1 MTDVVE
7 LAPEAMRSAA
17 ARLLDAHAQVDA
29 TADDVV
35 RLLGACRLERL
46 ADGHIICREGDVGD
60 VLFILLEGRV
70 LVSKSDVSGQVRTV
84 GEVSAPTLLGQM
96 AMIDRARRIVEAFDI
111 AEYWQINHA
120 MHEMIATLI
129 GSDALRDLWDRLY
142 YLAARV
148 WYARARD
155 YPDNVAE
162 DLLVELRELHTALS
176 RGDMLALGY
185 VQRNHIAHGLRR
197 LEAVEGAG
205 GA

>member
-96 AMIDRARRIVEAFDI
+96 AMIDRARRTATCSAGSPVL
-111 AEYWQINHA
+111 
-120 MHEMIATLI
+120 IATMDR
-129 GSDALRDLWDRLY
+129 STYRALVRSTD
-142 YLAARV
+142 
-148 WYARARD
+148 
-155 YPDNVAE
+155 PGG
-162 DLLVELRELHTALS
+162 TA
-176 RGDMLALGY
+176 
-185 VQRNHIAHGLRR
+185 LRR
-197 LEAVEGAG
+197 LLLSSLTQQLIGGNARLGELLKESASKAESAGAREGIG
-205 GA
+205 GALLKASGLLEGWMSSATEP